1 MWGESRDQDVEARR
15 HHRARISFH
24 SLVSFEAAG
33 GMSCPLVN
41 GWLIGTKPS
50 IHDHGVGGGLVLVLP
65 LLLILPHKACLEK
78 ALLARPSTET
88 DTPGRL
94 VAVTGSLV
102 TVRSGAVHQHCLH

>member
-1 MWGESRDQDVEARR
+1 MWGKSCDQDVEARR
-15 HHRARISFH
+15 RHRARISFH
-24 SLVSFEAAG
+24 SLRLCRLKLQES
-33 GMSCPLVN
+33 LVN
-41 GWLIGTKPS
+41 GWLIGTEPS